1 MIISMKIPT
10 ILVIDIGLTN
20 CKVVLFRFDGSIVDR
35 ATVAYPTL
43 TPRNGS
49 VEQDPE
55 SWWLAI
61 KSGLDQIRVQSERY
75 LEQIEAISVTGH
87 MHSLVCIDAQGNA
100 LGNALVLGDQR
111 SIDQSNAIIE
121 SIGLLDIYI
130 RTGARMDA
138 SMPMAKIDWIRQ
150 NEPDRFARTS
160 HFVTCKDYLRM
171 RMTGDRLTDAMDA
184 TGTSLYNVLDS
195 EWDTVLCDRVGIN
208 VNRLPQ
214 IVDCIEIAGSL
225 LDDTAKFLGLKSG
238 IPVVVGAGDDVEVLG
253 FGLDRPGTILEH
265 MGTTGS
271 ILACTSRPIFDP
283 DLAIE
288 VYPHLIPELWLL
300 GGSISTAGRA
310 RSWADGILTR
320 DGREGMDDEPPTR
333 PNSDEPLLFIP
344 HLAGSRSPHWDASA
358 RGSWLGLS
366 INHTARDLYQAVQE
380 GSVFALRSVL
390 ERIEVL
396 MRHKSAIRVSEKDGS
411 EDWMRMRSNIYGRIF
426 EPISNPEPTA
436 LGAMI
441 LAAVGIEVYPD
452 IISAIHE
459 TVSYTQSINPDDE
472 VTELYD
478 VVYSK
483 WVNAESTVR
492 SLL

>member
-1 MIISMKIPT
+1 MIMSMKIPT
-10 ILVIDIGLTN
+10 ILVVDIGLTN

-43 TPRNGS
+43 TPKKGWI
-49 VEQDPE
+49 EQDPE

-61 KSGLDQIRVQSERY
+61 QSGLDQIRVQSQRY
-75 LEQIEAISVTGH
+75 LEHIESISVTGH

-100 LGNALVLGDQR
+100 LGNALVLGDHR
-111 SIDQSNAIIE
+111 SIDQSDAIIE
-121 SIGLLDIYI
+121 NIGLLDIYI

-150 NEPDRFARTS
+150 NEPDRFTQTA

-171 RMTGDRLTDAMDA
+171 RMTGDRLTDAIDA

-195 EWDTVLCDRVGIN
+195 EWDTVLCERVGIN
-208 VNRLPQ
+208 VDRLPQ
-214 IVDCIEIAGSL
+214 VVDCIEIAGSL
-225 LDDTAKFLGLKSG
+225 REDAAKSLGLKSG

-271 ILACTSRPIFDP
+271 ILACTARPIFDP

-288 VYPHLIPELWLL
+288 VYPHLIPGLWLL

-310 RSWADGILTR
+310 RSWADSILSR
-320 DGREGMDDEPPTR
+320 DGREGMDDEPPMR

-344 HLAGSRSPHWDASA
+344 HLAGSRSPKWDSTA
-358 RGSWLGLS
+358 RGSWIGLS

-380 GSVFALRSVL
+380 GCVFALRSVL
-390 ERIEVL
+390 ERIEEL
-396 MRHKSAIRVSEKDGS
+396 MYQKSAIRVSEKDGS
-411 EDWMRMRSNIYGRIF
+411 EDWMRMRSNIYGHVL
-426 EPISNPEPTA
+426 EPVTNPEPTA
-436 LGAMI
+436 HGAMI
-441 LAAVGIEVYPD
+441 LAAVGIGVYTD
-452 IISAIHE
+452 IITAVQE
-459 TVSYTQSINPDDE
+459 TVSYTQSIYPDDE
-472 VTELYD
+472 VADLYD
-478 VVYSK
+478 KVYSK
-483 WVNAESTVR
+483 WVS
-492 SLL
+492 SDQ